1 MPRRIDARKVLVL
14 GSGAIKIAEAA
25 EFDYSGSQ
33 ALKALREEG
42 IETVLINPNVA
53 TIQTS
58 YGLADHVYLGPLK
71 PWFVEKVIERE
82 RPDAILLGF
91 GGQTALSL
99 GVELYRRGVL
109 SRYGVR
115 VLGTPVEGIE
125 RALSRGLFREAML
138 RAGLPVPP
146 SEPARSVEE
155 ALEAADEIG
164 YPVIVRVSFNLGGGG
179 SFVAWT
185 RGELERWLR
194 RAFAQSGSGEVLVER
209 YLHYWKEIEY
219 EVVRDAYGNMVAVA
233 CLENADPMGVH
244 TGESVVVAPC
254 QTLTDQEYQ
263 LLRRASLGV
272 AEAIGLVGEGNVQLA
287 LNPRDSWDYYVI
299 ETNPRMSRSSAL
311 ASKATG
317 YPLAYIAA
325 KLALGYRLDELLN
338 RVTGRT
344 CACFEP
350 SLDYVVVKVPRWD
363 LDKFESAEKSIGS
376 EMKSIGEVMAIGRN
390 LAEALQKAI
399 RMLDIG
405 EPGLVAG
412 PRYEEPEPR
421 KKVLERLRRREPY
434 WPIWAAK
441 AFRLGATVEEVYEAT
456 GVDPYFLHQIR
467 EVVELAEKLRHAKP
481 RSLEFQE
488 LVAEAKRLGFSDDQI
503 AALTRLPVGEA
514 ERARRAAGLERP
526 LVRQIDTLA
535 AEWPAETNYLYM
547 SYSAFRDD
555 TPRSRGLPR
564 LVVLGAGVFRIGVS
578 VEFDWAVVTYSEEAR
593 RLGYEV
599 AVVNYNPETVSTDWD
614 VNDKLYFEEITLE
627 RVLDIYRYERPVGVV
642 AFLGGQIANNLA
654 RGLEERGVRL
664 VGTPGSSVDRAENRA
679 RFSELLDELGIGQP
693 PWTAA
698 ASPEEAEEFAEKVGY
713 PVLVRP
719 SYVLSG
725 SAMQVAW
732 SPEELRAV
740 IARAVKVSPR
750 YPVVVSKFIEDS
762 VEAEIDAVGD
772 SKTVVGA
779 VIEHVEP
786 GGVHSGDSTMVLP
799 WRTLPREAVE
809 EMARAAAAL
818 NEALGIKGPFNIQ
831 FLYDPRGRRVYVVEL
846 NLRTSRSMPFTSKVT
861 GYNLMRAAA
870 EASLHGRIETLPALY
885 EETKAGMLLLRPPSH
900 YGVKSPQFSWHRI
913 KGAYPGLGPEMRS
926 TGEVAALDHRYEAAL
941 LKSWLSVHGN
951 EWPRKEKLVLA
962 YTPTGRG
969 ARDLAQAVSALSGA
983 GYRPATLEGME
994 VPGVDEAMTPAEAVA
1009 ALREGRVGIVLTTD
1023 YAPARD
1029 YEVRRT
1035 AVDFNTPLVLD
1046 ARLARELARSI
1057 ALLKAP
1063 EALEARELREYW
1075 PHSRAPQASG
1085 RPAEA
1090 M

>member
-42 IETVLINPNVA
+42 IETVLVNPNVA

-58 YGLADHVYLGPLK
+58 YRLADHVYLGPLQ

-82 RPDAILLGF
+82 TPDAILLGF

-109 SRYGVR
+109 QRYGVR

-125 RALSRGLFREAML
+125 KALSRGKFREAMIK
-138 RAGLPVPP
+138 AGLPVPP
-146 SEPARSVEE
+146 SHPATSVEE

-179 SFVAWT
+179 SFIAWS
-185 RGELERWLR
+185 RAELEEWLI

-209 YLHYWKEIEY
+209 YLHHWKEIEY

-244 TGESVVVAPC
+244 TGESVVIAPC

-272 AEAIGLVGEGNVQLA
+272 AEAIGLIGEGNVQLA

-325 KLALGYRLDELLN
+325 KLALGYRLYELLN

-363 LDKFESAEKSIGS
+363 LEKFHGADKSIGS

-390 LAEALQKAI
+390 LAEAFQKAI

-412 PRYEEPEPR
+412 PRYEEPESR
-421 KKVLERLRRREPY
+421 ASVMEKLRRREPY

-441 AFRLGATVEEVYEAT
+441 AFRLGATVEEVHEAT
-456 GVDPYFLHQIR
+456 GVDPYFLNIIR
-467 EVVELAEKLRHAKP
+467 DVVEVAERLRVARP
-481 RSLEFQE
+481 GTLEYLE
-488 LVAEAKRLGFSDDQI
+488 LVAEAKRLGFSDEQI
-503 AALTRLPVGEA
+503 ALLTKTSVESA
-514 ERARRAAGLERP
+514 EKARKSIGMERP
-526 LVRQIDTLA
+526 RVRQIDTLA
-535 AEWPAETNYLYM
+535 AEWPAETNYLYT
-547 SYSAFRDD
+547 SYSAYTDD
-555 TPRSRGLPR
+555 TPRTKGLPR
-564 LVVLGAGVFRIGVS
+564 LLVLGAGVFRIGVS

-614 VNDKLYFEEITLE
+614 VNDKLYFEELTLE
-627 RVLDIYRYERPVGVV
+627 RVLDIYGYEKPVGVV
-642 AFLGGQIANNLA
+642 AFLGGQISNNLA
-654 RGLEERGVRL
+654 KPLEERGVRL
-664 VGTPGSSVDRAENRA
+664 LGTPGRSVDRAENRA
-679 RFSELLDELGIGQP
+679 AFSKLLDELGISQP

-698 ASPEEAEEFAEKVGY
+698 TSIEEALGFAEAAGY

-725 SAMQVAW
+725 SAMAVAYT
-732 SPEELRAV
+732 PEELKSYISKA
-740 IARAVKVSPR
+740 AKVSPK
-750 YPVVVSKFIEDS
+750 YPVVVSKFLEDS

-772 SKTVVGA
+772 SRVAVGA
-779 VIEHVEP
+779 VIEHIEP

-799 WRTLPREAVE
+799 WRRLPAEAVR
-809 EMARAAAAL
+809 EMTRVAEAV
-818 NEALGIKGPFNIQ
+818 NEALEIRGPFNIQ
-831 FLYDPRGRRVYVVEL
+831 FLYSRGRVYVVEL

-870 EASLHGRIETLPALY
+870 EASLEGALKTLPSRGVDA
-885 EETKAGMLLLRPPSH
+885 ETAAQGFMLLRPRSY
-900 YGVKSPQFSWHRI
+900 YGVKSPQFSWTRI
-913 KGAYPGLGPEMRS
+913 RGAYPGLGPEMRS
-926 TGEVAALDHRYEAAL
+926 TGEVAALGRDFHEAL
-941 LKSWLSVHGN
+941 LKSWLSVQGN
-951 EWPRKEKLVLA
+951 RLPPRGSLVLA
-962 YTPTGRG
+962 YTPVGRG
-969 ARDLAQAVSALSGA
+969 AGLLGEAARLLAEA
-983 GYRPATLEGME
+983 GYRAATIEGME
-994 VPGVDEAMTPAEAVA
+994 ADGLPVLS
-1009 ALREGRVGIVLTTD
+1009 LREALEKLRRGEVGLVLTTG
-1023 YAPARD
+1023 YAPERD
-1029 YEVRRT
+1029 YRVRRL
-1035 AVDFNTPLVLD
+1035 AADLNVPLVLD
-1046 ARLARELARSI
+1046 ARLAHALAEAVHR
-1057 ALLKAP
+1057 LRGVERL
-1063 EALEARELREYW
+1063 EALELRDYW
-1075 PHSRAPQASG
+1075 AIEG
-1085 RPAEA
+1085 LEGW
-1090 M
+1090 

>member
-1 MPRRIDARKVLVL
+1 MLVL

-42 IETVLINPNVA
+42 IETVLVNPNVA

-58 YGLADHVYLGPLK
+58 YSLADHVYLGPLQ
-71 PWFVEKVIERE
+71 PWFIERVIERE
-82 RPDAILLGF
+82 RPDAVLLGF

-99 GVELYRRGVL
+99 GVELHRRGVL
-109 SRYGVR
+109 ARYGVR

-125 RALSRGLFREAML
+125 RALSRGLFRETML
-138 RAGLPVPP
+138 RSGLPVPP
-146 SEPARSVEE
+146 SEPARSLEE
-155 ALEAADEIG
+155 ALEAAEEIG

-179 SFVAWT
+179 SLVAWS

-194 RAFAQSGSGEVLVER
+194 RAFAQSGSGEVLVEK
-209 YLHYWKEIEY
+209 YLHYWKEVEY

-363 LDKFESAEKSIGS
+363 LDKFEGVEESIGS

-390 LAEALQKAI
+390 FVEALQKAI

-412 PRYEEPEPR
+412 PRYEEPESR
-421 KKVLERLRRREPY
+421 RSVLERLKRREPY

-441 AFRLGATVEEVYEAT
+441 AFRLGATVDEVYEAT
-456 GVDPYFLHQIR
+456 GVDRYFLYQIR
-467 EVVELAEKLRHAKP
+467 EVVELAEKLRYAKP

-488 LVAEAKRLGFSDDQI
+488 LVAEAKRLGFSDDQV
-503 AALTRLPVGEA
+503 AALARTTRDEA
-514 ERARRAAGLERP
+514 EKARTAAGMERP
-526 LVRQIDTLA
+526 MVRQIDTLA

-547 SYSAFRDD
+547 SYNAFRDD
-555 TPRSRGLPR
+555 TPLSKGKPG

-578 VEFDWAVVTYSEEAR
+578 VEFDWAVVAYSEEAR

-627 RVLDIYRYERPVGVV
+627 RVLDIYRYENPVGVV

-654 RGLEERGVRL
+654 KRLEERGVRL
-664 VGTPGSSVDRAENRA
+664 LGTPGASVDRAENRA
-679 RFSELLDELGIGQP
+679 SFSRLLDELGISQP
-693 PWTAA
+693 PWVA
-698 ASPEEAEEFAEKVGY
+698 ASTPREAEEFAEQVGY

-732 SPEELRAV
+732 SPRDLKA
-740 IARAVKVSPR
+740 IISRAVKVSPR

-772 SKTVVGA
+772 SRTAVGA
-779 VIEHVEP
+779 LIEHVEP
-786 GGVHSGDSTMVLP
+786 GGVHSGDSTMMLP
-799 WRTLPREAVE
+799 WSSLPPAAVAEMTRT
-809 EMARAAAAL
+809 AAAV
-818 NEALGIKGPFNIQ
+818 NEALSIKGPYNIQ
-831 FLYDPRGRRVYVVEL
+831 FLYDPRAGRVYVVEL
-846 NLRTSRSMPFTSKVT
+846 NLRSSRSMPFTSKVT
-861 GYNLMRAAA
+861 GYSLMRAAA
-870 EASLHGRIETLPALY
+870 EASLRGRLETLPPRR
-885 EETKAGMLLLRPPSH
+885 EEPAPGFLLLRPRSY
-900 YGVKSPQFSWHRI
+900 YGVKSPQFSWQRLR
-913 KGAYPGLGPEMRS
+913 GAYPGLGPEMRS
-926 TGEVAALDHRYEAAL
+926 TGEAAALGRSLDEAL

-951 EWPRKEKLVLA
+951 RWPPRGSRVLA
-962 YTPTGRG
+962 YTPDGRG
-969 ARDLAQAVSALSGA
+969 ARLLGEAARMLAELGHE
-983 GYRPATLEGME
+983 PLTIEGME
-994 VPGVDEAMTPAEAVA
+994 ADGLPAVPATRAVEMIKA
-1009 ALREGRVGIVLTTD
+1009 GEVGLVLTTG
-1023 YAPARD
+1023 YAPAKD
-1029 YEVRRT
+1029 YAVRRA
-1035 AVDFNTPLVLD
+1035 AVDFNTPIVLD
-1046 ARLARELARSI
+1046 ARLARRLAQAMHRLRGPH
-1057 ALLKAP
+1057 AL
-1063 EALEARELREYW
+1063 EALELRDYW
-1075 PHSRAPQASG
+1075 RLDGGEGGA
-1085 RPAEA
+1085 
-1090 M
+1090 

>member
-1 MPRRIDARKVLVL
+1 MPGRISVSKALVL

-42 IETVLINPNVA
+42 IETVLVNPNVA

-58 YGLADHVYLGPLK
+58 YKLADHVYLGPLQ
-71 PWFVEKVIERE
+71 PWFVERVIERE

-99 GVELYRRGVL
+99 GVELHRRGVL
-109 SRYGVR
+109 QRYGVK

-125 RALSRGLFREAML
+125 RALSRGLFREAMIKS
-138 RAGLPVPP
+138 GLPVPP
-146 SEPARSVEE
+146 SIPARSVEE
-155 ALEAADEIG
+155 ALEAAEEIG

-179 SFVAWT
+179 SFIAWS
-185 RGELERWLR
+185 RGELEERLL

-209 YLHYWKEIEY
+209 YLHHWKEIEY

-272 AEAIGLVGEGNVQLA
+272 AEAIQLIGEGNVQLA

-363 LDKFESAEKSIGS
+363 LEKFENVERSIGS

-390 LAEALQKAI
+390 FLEALQKAI

-405 EPGLVAG
+405 EPGLAGG
-412 PRYEEPEPR
+412 PRYEEPESAGE
-421 KKVLERLRRREPY
+421 VLERLRRREPY

-441 AFRLGATVEEVYEAT
+441 AFRLGVTVEEVHEAT
-456 GVDPYFLHQIR
+456 GVDPYFLEQIR
-467 EVVELAEKLRHAKP
+467 EAVELAERLR
-481 RSLEFQE
+481 RSRPGTLEFLG
-488 LVAEAKRLGFSDDQI
+488 LVAEAKRLGFSDEQI
-503 AALTRLPVGEA
+503 ALLATASMENLWK
-514 ERARRAAGLERP
+514 ARKSIGMERP
-526 LVRQIDTLA
+526 RVRQIDTLA
-535 AEWPAETNYLYM
+535 AEWPAATNYLYM
-547 SYSAFRDD
+547 SYNAFEDD
-555 TPRSRGLPR
+555 EPISTGKPRI
-564 LVVLGAGVFRIGVS
+564 VVLGAGVFRIGVS
-578 VEFDWAVVTYSEEAR
+578 VEFDWGVVSYGDEAR

-599 AVVNYNPETVSTDWD
+599 VVVNYNPETVSTDWD
-614 VNDKLYFEEITLE
+614 ANEKLYFEELTLE
-627 RVLDIYRYERPVGVV
+627 RVLDVYRFEKPVGVV
-642 AFLGGQIANNLA
+642 SFLGGQIANNLA
-654 RGLEERGVRL
+654 RPLEEAGARL
-664 VGTPGSSVDRAENRA
+664 LGTPGSSVDRAENRA
-679 RFSELLDELGIGQP
+679 AFSALLDRLGVRQP

-698 ASPEEAEEFAEKVGY
+698 TSVEEALRFAEEVGY

-725 SAMQVAW
+725 SAMAVAW
-732 SPEELRAV
+732 GPGQLRSY
-740 IARAVKVSPR
+740 IAQAAKVSPR
-750 YPVVVSKFIEDS
+750 YPVVVSKFYEDS

-772 SKTVVGA
+772 SRVVVGS

-799 WRTLPREAVE
+799 WYTLPETAVR
-809 EMARAAAAL
+809 EMARVASAL
-818 NEALGIKGPFNIQ
+818 NAELGVKGPFNIQ
-831 FLYDPRGRRVYVVEL
+831 FLYSGGEVYVIEL
-846 NLRTSRSMPFTSKVT
+846 NLRASRSMPFTSKVN
-861 GYNLMRAAA
+861 GYSLMRAAA
-870 EASLHGRIETLPALY
+870 EASLQGRIETLPSHAEQL
-885 EETKAGMLLLRPPSH
+885 GDMLLLRPRRH
-900 YGVKSPQFSWHRI
+900 WGVKSPQFSWHRLR
-913 KGAYPGLGPEMRS
+913 GAYPGLGPEMRS
-926 TGEVAALDHRYEAAL
+926 TGEVAALGRSLEEAL
-941 LKSWLSVHGN
+941 VKSWLSVHGN
-951 EWPRKEKLVLA
+951 RLPRPGSRVLV

-969 ARDLAQAVSALSGA
+969 REHLAAAARALEA
-983 GYRPATLEGME
+983 LGYRPATIAGMSVDGLEELSLGR
-994 VPGVDEAMTPAEAVA
+994 AVE
-1009 ALREGRVGIVLTTD
+1009 ALRTGEADMVLTTG
-1023 YAPARD
+1023 YAPQRD
-1029 YEVRRT
+1029 YPVRRT
-1035 AVDFNTPLVLD
+1035 AVDMNRPLVLE
-1046 ARLARELARSI
+1046 ARLARRLAE
-1057 ALLKAP
+1057 ALAKLGGTG
-1063 EALEARELREYW
+1063 ALEALELREYW
-1075 PHSRAPQASG
+1075 RLEG
-1085 RPAEA
+1085 VEGEGL
-1090 M
+1090 

>member
-1 MPRRIDARKVLVL
+1 MPRRIDVRKVLVL

-42 IETVLINPNVA
+42 IETVLVNPNVA

-58 YGLADHVYLGPLK
+58 YKLADHVYLGPLK

-82 RPDAILLGF
+82 QPDGILLGF

-99 GVELYRRGVL
+99 GVQLHHSGVL
-109 SRYGVR
+109 RRYGVR

-125 RALSRGLFREAML
+125 RALSRGRFRDTMIA
-138 RAGLPVPP
+138 RGLPVPP
-146 SEPARSVEE
+146 SMPARSVGE
-155 ALEAADEIG
+155 ALEAAEEIG

-179 SFVAWT
+179 SFIAWS
-185 RGELERWLR
+185 RGELERLLL

-209 YLHYWKEIEY
+209 YLHHWKEIEF
-219 EVVRDAYGNMVAVA
+219 EVVRDAYGSMVAVA

-272 AEAIGLVGEGNVQLA
+272 AEAISLIGEGNVQLA

-325 KLALGYRLDELLN
+325 KLALGYRLQELLN

-363 LDKFESAEKSIGS
+363 LDKFEGAEKTIGS

-390 LAEALQKAI
+390 FLEALQKAI

-412 PRYEEPEPR
+412 PRYEEPESR
-421 KKVLERLRRREPY
+421 TSVMERLRRREPY

-441 AFRLGATVEEVYEAT
+441 AFKLGATVDEVYEAT
-456 GVDPYFLHQIR
+456 GVDPYFLEQIR
-467 EVVELAEKLRHAKP
+467 EAVELAERLRRTRP
-481 RSLEFQE
+481 GRMEFYE
-488 LVAEAKRLGFSDDQI
+488 LVAEAKRLGFSDEQI
-503 AALTRLPVGEA
+503 ARLTRMSEDEA
-514 ERARRAAGLERP
+514 RRARRSIGLERP
-526 LVRQIDTLA
+526 VVRQIDTLA

-547 SYSAFRDD
+547 TYSGYLDD
-555 TPRSRGLPR
+555 TPKTTGKPR

-578 VEFDWAVVTYSEEAR
+578 VEFDWGVVTFSDEAR

-614 VNDKLYFEEITLE
+614 VNDKLYFEELTLE
-627 RVLDIYRYERPVGVV
+627 RVLDIYGYENPVGLI

-654 RGLEERGVRL
+654 KSLEDHGVKL
-664 VGTPGSSVDRAENRA
+664 LGTPGSSVDRAENRA
-679 RFSELLDELGIGQP
+679 KFSKLLDELGIAQP

-698 ASPEEAEEFAEKVGY
+698 ASPEEALRFAEEVGY
-713 PVLVRP
+713 PVLARP

-725 SAMQVAW
+725 SAMAVAW
-732 SPEELRAV
+732 SPEELKAV
-740 IARAVKVSPR
+740 ISRAVKVSPR
-750 YPVVVSKFIEDS
+750 YPVVVSKFLEGS

-772 SKTVVGA
+772 SRTAVGA
-779 VIEHVEP
+779 VIEHIEP

-799 WRTLPREAVE
+799 WHSLPAGAVR
-809 EMARAAAAL
+809 EMARVAAAL
-818 NEALGIKGPFNIQ
+818 NEALGIKGPYNIQ
-831 FLYDPRGRRVYVVEL
+831 FLYNRGRVYVVEL
-846 NLRTSRSMPFTSKVT
+846 NLRASRSMPFTSKTT
-861 GYNLMRAAA
+861 GYNLVRAAA
-870 EASLHGRIETLPALY
+870 EASLRGRIETMPHHAL
-885 EETKAGMLLLRPPSH
+885 ELVEGFKLLRPRSY

-913 KGAYPGLGPEMRS
+913 RGAYPGLGPEMRS
-926 TGEVAALDHRYEAAL
+926 TGEVAALGRSLDEAL

-951 EWPRKEKLVLA
+951 HWPQRGSRVLA
-962 YTPTGRG
+962 YTPVGRG
-969 ARDLAQAVSALSGA
+969 ARLLGEAARMLAEL
-983 GYRPATLEGME
+983 GYEPITLEGME
-994 VPGVDEAMTPAEAVA
+994 ADGLPAVPASRAV
-1009 ALREGRVGIVLTTD
+1009 EMIKNGEVGLVLTTGYAPDRD
-1023 YAPARD
+1023 YA
-1029 YEVRRT
+1029 VRR
-1035 AVDFNTPLVLD
+1035 ASVDFNTPLVLD
-1046 ARLARELARSI
+1046 ARLAHRLAKAMARLRSPQ
-1057 ALLKAP
+1057 AL
-1063 EALEARELREYW
+1063 EALELRDYW
-1075 PHSRAPQASG
+1075 RLDGGEGGA
-1085 RPAEA
+1085 
-1090 M
+1090 